1 MIGIQLIDIIKNFH
15 EKEYIHKNITPEAFC
30 FGRV

>member
-15 EKEYIHKNITPEAFC
+15 ERDYLHKNVTP
-30 FGRV
+30 